1 MKGNGKIV
9 ALTLVLCA
17 APPAA
22 AQDTGSTWQTIGN
35 YLQNACSL
43 GNQVAAGSDKLQWL
57 CNISSTYTFLT
68 SNILN
73 GDWQAFGK
81 EVMGKYMSQAVE
93 YMGQKL
99 GFTQLNQ
106 LTADMNT
113 AMQGTYNQ
121 FRSKLFD
128 AMTATLRQQNA
139 GMLDDNAG
147 SPVTTPGG
155 LADYA
160 VMNNPFLV
168 AAQNAGRTEQT
179 LETFGNLLKSA
190 QAKKVTEQS
199 AKAVEAAMK
208 PAMDA
213 ATRTIGTV
221 ASEGYADKQVD
232 KGKTALSQRE
242 LLQIQLETQAYAL
255 KQDATMRV
263 QEFQLLVE
271 IAKQGVMTNTQ
282 LISKL
287 DDVSNAITDQNNF
300 VKQAME
306 EAAQENLNAAQAAA
320 REYTQYVAQFKTT
333 LDPGSVQTS
342 FRSAGAI
349 R

>member
-1 MKGNGKIV
+1 MKEKRKIIMV
-9 ALTLVLCA
+9 SLVLSTTSQASA
-17 APPAA
+17 A
-22 AQDTGSTWQTIGN
+22 DSTWQTIGS

-43 GNQVAAGSDKLQWL
+43 GNQVAGGSDKLQWL

-68 SNILN
+68 TNILN
-73 GDWQAFGK
+73 GDWQAFGQ

-106 LTADMNT
+106 LTANMNN
-113 AMQGTYNQ
+113 AMQGSYND
-121 FRSKLFD
+121 FRAKLFD
-128 AMTATLRQQNA
+128 AMTSTLRQQNS

-147 SPVTTPGG
+147 SPVTTAGG

-168 AAQNAGRTEQT
+168 SAQSAGRTQQT
-179 LETFGNLLKSA
+179 LETFGNLLKAA

-213 ATRTIGTV
+213 ATKTIGTV
-221 ASEGYADKQVD
+221 TAQGFADKQVD

-242 LLQIQLETQAYAL
+242 LLQVQLETQAYAL
-255 KQDATMRV
+255 KQDATMRM

-287 DDVSNAITDQNNF
+287 DDVSDAVTEQNNYI
-300 VKQAME
+300 KQAME
-306 EAAQENLNAAQAAA
+306 DAARQNLDAAQSAA
-320 REYTQYVAQFKTT
+320 REYTQYIAQFKGI
-333 LDPGSVQTS
+333 LDPQQVQSGLQRTL
-342 FRSAGAI
+342 GVTP
-349 R
+349 

>member
-1 MKGNGKIV
+1 MNKKRKVMMASLLLSAGSQ
-9 ALTLVLCA
+9 ASA
-17 APPAA
+17 A
-22 AQDTGSTWQTIGN
+22 DSSWETIGT

-43 GNQVAAGSDKLQWL
+43 GNKIPGGSDKLQWL
-57 CNISSTYTFLT
+57 CNISSSYTFLT

-73 GDWQAFGK
+73 GDWQAFGQ

-93 YMGQKL
+93 YMGQKM
-99 GFTQLNQ
+99 GFTKLNK

-113 AMQGTYNQ
+113 AMQGSYNQ
-121 FRSKLFD
+121 FRGKLFD
-128 AMTATLRQQNA
+128 AMTLTLKQQNS
-139 GMLDDNAG
+139 GLLDDNAG
-147 SPVTTPGG
+147 SPITSAGG

-168 AAQNAGRTEQT
+168 SAQSAGRTQQT
-179 LETFGNLLKSA
+179 LETFGNLLKAA

-199 AKAVEAAMK
+199 AKAVETAIR
-208 PAMDA
+208 PALDA
-213 ATRTIGTV
+213 ATRTVGTV
-221 ASEGYADKQVD
+221 VAQGYANRQVD

-242 LLQIQLETQAYAL
+242 LLQVQLETQAYAL

-287 DDVSNAITDQNNF
+287 DDVSDAMTEQNNY

-306 EAAQENLNAAQAAA
+306 EAAQQNLDAAQAAA
-320 REYTQYVAQFKTT
+320 REYTQYVAQFRNI
-333 LDPGSVQTS
+333 LDPKQV
-342 FRSAGAI
+342 RSGLKKSLGVAP
-349 R
+349 

>member
-1 MKGNGKIV
+1 MA
-9 ALTLVLCA
+9 ALLL
-17 APPAA
+17 
-22 AQDTGSTWQTIGN
+22 GSMSQASAEDSGWDTIGT

-43 GNQVAAGSDKLQWL
+43 GNQLPGGSDKLEWL
-57 CNISSTYTFLT
+57 CNISSSYTFLT

-73 GDWQAFGK
+73 GDWQAFGQ

-93 YMGQKL
+93 YMGQKM
-99 GFTQLNQ
+99 GFKGLNK

-113 AMQGTYNQ
+113 AMQGSYNQ
-121 FRSKLFD
+121 FRGKLFD
-128 AMTATLRQQNA
+128 AMTATLKQQNS
-139 GMLDDNAG
+139 GLLDDNAG
-147 SPVTTPGG
+147 SPITSAGG

-168 AAQNAGRTEQT
+168 SAQSAGRTQQT
-179 LETFGNLLKSA
+179 LETFGNLLKAA

-199 AKAVEAAMK
+199 ARAVESAMG

-213 ATRTIGTV
+213 ATRTVGTV
-221 ASEGYADKQVD
+221 VSQGFADRQVD

-242 LLQIQLETQAYAL
+242 LLQVQLETQAYAL
-255 KQDATMRV
+255 KQDSTMRV

-282 LISKL
+282 LIAKL
-287 DDVSNAITDQNNF
+287 DDVSTAMTEQNNY

-306 EAAQENLNAAQAAA
+306 EAAQQNLDAAQAAA
-320 REYTQYVAQFKTT
+320 REYTQYVAQFGTI
-333 LDPGSVQTS
+333 LDPKKVQGSLKKSLGVTP
-342 FRSAGAI
+342 
-349 R
+349 